1 MQSDGLSIAGR
12 SGGTDQLAAF
22 VTDSNSCLRFR
33 LIRTGQ
39 DLKKAI
45 KEDKANADKKRGSE
59 DEDDEDNTASSDMSW
74 SMFPPEMTHQIY
86 GEHENI
92 FGYKG
97 LKIDLWMAA
106 DTFKGYL
113 RMTSKEAVT
122 ADQCEGVS
130 PDPVIQPVV
139 KIMAPDQVT
148 ENLDEFEAMISK
160 ADNSVAEN
168 KKQQAFEP
176 FGSKVAEFQVEPKA
190 CSSSSSNG
198 SSNGS
203 GESKT
208 FEIYQSTTSDQ
219 GFKDY
224 HERLQFW
231 IMFYIDAASYID
243 IDDDRWMFFTLF
255 EKYKTS
261 DGNDRY
267 AFAGY
272 TTVYRYFA
280 YPENQRPRISQMLI
294 LPPFQKKGL
303 GSKLLDSV
311 CQSFWNRNKVVD
323 ITVEDPSDDFIRLR
337 DFVDVQNALKRL
349 DCFSCF
355 EKVRTGFNSRMVD
368 EAKDK
373 MKLGKKQT
381 RRVYEIIRLYW
392 TKKAGPLS
400 DNNIEYKNYRV
411 DVKKRL
417 NIPFQKE
424 KNQMAKLKKALKPE
438 EFAAATLTMTNR
450 EQRLESLQA
459 QYNELLDHYKQILER
474 IAASPT

>member
-1 MQSDGLSIAGR
+1 MQNDGLSIAGSSNR
-12 SGGTDQLAAF
+12 DKLAAF
-22 VTDSNSCLRFR
+22 VCDANQALRFR
-33 LIRTGQ
+33 LVRTVQELRKVLVEDKEEADRAAKGQ
-39 DLKKAI
+39 DEGEENGDVDTML
-45 KEDKANADKKRGSE
+45 
-59 DEDDEDNTASSDMSW
+59 TW
-74 SMFPPEMTHQIY
+74 SKFPPEMSHQIY
-86 GEHENI
+86 GEQENI

-97 LKIDLWMAA
+97 LKVDLWLTADTLKGFVRLRSQESLTAA
-106 DTFKGYL
+106 DC
-113 RMTSKEAVT
+113 
-122 ADQCEGVS
+122 DGVN
-130 PDPVIQPVV
+130 PDPVLEPLL

-148 ENLDEFEAMISK
+148 ENLDEFESMMNK
-160 ADNSVAEN
+160 ADDASDSAT
-168 KKQQAFEP
+168 KKFEP
-176 FGSKVAEFQVEPKA
+176 FGNKVAEFEA
-190 CSSSSSNG
+190 G
-198 SSNGS
+198 D
-203 GESKT
+203 GEEAT

-255 EKYKTS
+255 EKYKS
-261 DGNDRY
+261 ADGKTRY

-294 LPPFQKKGL
+294 LPPFQRKGL
-303 GSKLLDSV
+303 GAKLLDSV
-311 CQSFWNRNKVVD
+311 CKSFWNRNKVVD

-337 DFVDVQNALKRL
+337 DYVDVQNALKGL

-355 EKVRTGFNSRMVD
+355 DKVRDGFTEGMVT
-368 EAKDK
+368 EAREK

-381 RRVYEIIRLYW
+381 RRVYEIIRLHW
-392 TKKAGPLS
+392 TKKAGPLN
-400 DNNIEYKNYRV
+400 DNNTEYKNYRI

-417 NIPFQKE
+417 NIPYQKE

-459 QYNELLDHYKQILER
+459 QYNELLDHYTQILER
-474 IAASPT
+474 ISATM